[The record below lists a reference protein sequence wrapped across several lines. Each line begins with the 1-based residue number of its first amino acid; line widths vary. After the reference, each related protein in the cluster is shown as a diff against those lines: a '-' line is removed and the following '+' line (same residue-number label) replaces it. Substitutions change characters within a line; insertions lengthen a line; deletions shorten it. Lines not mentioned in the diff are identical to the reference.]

1 MHFDRAAVVAEFD
14 RVRRRTSGENAI
26 AYPSIMDLW
35 EGYMNSFGNKIFGAI
50 IGGAIFFGVG
60 VALAHAGSLI
70 A

>member
-1 MHFDRAAVVAEFD
+1 
-14 RVRRRTSGENAI
+14 VRPRTSGNEAI
-26 AYPSIMDLW
+26 PEPTTMEMTGGD
-35 EGYMNSFGNKIFGAI
+35 MNTAANKIFGAT

>member
-1 MHFDRAAVVAEFD
+1 MGDLHH
-14 RVRRRTSGENAI
+14 VRPRTSGNEVI
-26 AYPSIMDLW
+26 AYPSMMETT
-35 EGYMNSFGNKIFGAI
+35 EGDMNTAVNKIFGAI

>member
-1 MHFDRAAVVAEFD
+1 
-14 RVRRRTSGENAI
+14 VRPRTSGTEAF
-26 AYPSIMDLW
+26 AYLSTMEMT
-35 EGYMNSFGNKIFGAI
+35 EGDMNTAVNKIFGAI

>member
-1 MHFDRAAVVAEFD
+1 MRP
-14 RVRRRTSGENAI
+14 RTSGNEAF
-26 AYPSIMDLW
+26 AYPWFMEMT
-35 EGYMNSFGNKIFGAI
+35 EGDMNTAVNKIFGAI